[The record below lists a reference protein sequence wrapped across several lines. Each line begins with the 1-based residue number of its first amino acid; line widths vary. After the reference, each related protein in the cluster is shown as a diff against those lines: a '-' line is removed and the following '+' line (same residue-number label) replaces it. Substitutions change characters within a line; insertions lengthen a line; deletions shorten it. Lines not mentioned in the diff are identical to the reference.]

1 MKKIMVLAMIFIFGL
16 AVGYSA
22 ENKNALP
29 LKKTLSEGEELKVPI
44 DNSKIKR
51 IVISIQNVLG
61 RESVVYRSEYAG
73 GKERPENEIG
83 PKFIRTFTLKP
94 KITDEKAKRR
104 LDRKKIVLDTSKT
117 DEVFIKVENGKV
129 DVEISEEK
137 KRI

>member
-1 MKKIMVLAMIFIFGL
+1 MKKILVLAMIFILGL
-16 AVGYSA
+16 VAGYSA
-22 ENKNALP
+22 ENKNEIP
-29 LKKTLSEGEELKVPI
+29 LKKTLSQGEELKVPI

-51 IVISIQNVLG
+51 IVISIQNVLD

-94 KITDEKAKRR
+94 KITDEKVIRK

-117 DEVFIKVENGKV
+117 DEVLIKVENGKV
-129 DVEISEEK
+129 DVEIREEK
-137 KRI
+137 KSI